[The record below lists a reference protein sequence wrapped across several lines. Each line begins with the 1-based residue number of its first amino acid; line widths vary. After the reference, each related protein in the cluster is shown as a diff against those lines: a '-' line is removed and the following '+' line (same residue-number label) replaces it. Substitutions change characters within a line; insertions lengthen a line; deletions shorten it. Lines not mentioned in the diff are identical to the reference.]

1 MPVSFR
7 ELLDTFELIS
17 ATSGVAEYQA
27 ILCRQ
32 TGKIYCHSDFPD
44 FEEFN
49 DELPDDFENEEK
61 YIAIPGKRELDLG
74 KPLVLDFAREF
85 LPGDSDEVRRIF
97 GKRGAYQNFKRLLS
111 RKMSS
116 ISGTS
121 SRQKQ
126 PKGRCATGAKSTGLP
141 SPIDG

>member
-27 ILCRQ
+27 IMCRQ

-44 FEEFN
+44 FEPFN

-61 YIAIPGKRELDLG
+61 YIALPDRRELDLG
-74 KPLVLDFAREF
+74 KPLMLDFAREF
-85 LPGDSDEVRRIF
+85 LPDDFDEVRRIF
-97 GKRGAYQNFKRLLS
+97 GKRGAYQNFKRLLA
-111 RKMSS
+111 RRNVVDQWYKFEAE
-116 ISGTS
+116 
-121 SRQKQ
+121 
-126 PKGRCATGAKSTGLP
+126 ATERALRDWCEVNGIAVT
-141 SPIDG
+141 D